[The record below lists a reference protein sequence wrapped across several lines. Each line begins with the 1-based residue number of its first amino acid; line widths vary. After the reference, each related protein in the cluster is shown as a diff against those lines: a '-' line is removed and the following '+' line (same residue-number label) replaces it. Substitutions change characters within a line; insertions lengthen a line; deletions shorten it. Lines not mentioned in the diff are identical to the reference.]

1 MTFTYRVFY
10 EDDSL
15 CSYGKIKSKL
25 VRAKSPE
32 QAMKRFRQKYQ
43 KEKAVHD
50 ERKAQEYQKAKVRNG
65 INNQRGVAI
74 ARTTRKKSWYSK
86 YKNHGRG

>member
-15 CSYGKIKSKL
+15 HSFGKIKSKL

-32 QAMKRFRQKYQ
+32 QAMKRFYEKYGI
-43 KEKAVHD
+43 KPLE
-50 ERKAQEYQKAKVRNG
+50 AK
-65 INNQRGVAI
+65 
-74 ARTTRKKSWYSK
+74 
-86 YKNHGRG
+86 

>member
-15 CSYGKIKSKL
+15 YSYGKIKSKL

-32 QAMKRFRQKYQ
+32 QAMQRFR
-43 KEKAVHD
+43 
-50 ERKAQEYQKAKVRNG
+50 ERYG
-65 INNQRGVAI
+65 IEPLEV
-74 ARTTRKKSWYSK
+74 K
-86 YKNHGRG
+86 

>member
-15 CSYGKIKSKL
+15 YSFGKTRSKL

-32 QAMKRFRQKYQ
+32 QAMAKFRLKYGIEPFE
-43 KEKAVHD
+43 EK
-50 ERKAQEYQKAKVRNG
+50 
-65 INNQRGVAI
+65 
-74 ARTTRKKSWYSK
+74 
-86 YKNHGRG
+86 